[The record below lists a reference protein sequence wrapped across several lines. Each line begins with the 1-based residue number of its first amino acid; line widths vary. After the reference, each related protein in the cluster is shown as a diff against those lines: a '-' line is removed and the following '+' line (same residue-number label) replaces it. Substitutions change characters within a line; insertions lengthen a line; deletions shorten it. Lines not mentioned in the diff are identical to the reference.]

1 LKVLFR
7 IEMMGQ
13 NAPVSPQIPVLARG
27 GAGPVMAQSS
37 LALYHSKRWQRHWY
51 LIGKSGINGG

>member
-37 LALYHSKRWQRHWY
+37 LALYHYKGEQGQWY
-51 LIGKSGINGG
+51 VIGKRGINGS